1 MNKFFYIILFSLVL
15 NQCKKK
21 DVYYLN
27 VPDTGEPQN
36 VDIVIKNFTAEGY
49 KEKSLNWSLK
59 ADTSYIIYSDY
70 KVEMNGIQMTYH
82 ENPKIK
88 SVLTCESAT
97 MNRNTNDLILKGNIV
112 IKSSNGREL
121 STNVLFWDSKK
132 EELSTNLPVK
142 IAYSDGELIKGK
154 GMKANGSLSKIV
166 IFQPVGVHTIK
177 NE

>member
-1 MNKFFYIILFSLVL
+1 MSLL
-15 NQCKKK
+15 LSQCKKK
-21 DVYYLN
+21 DVYFLN
-27 VPDTGEPQN
+27 VPDTGEPEN

-49 KEKSLNWSLK
+49 KNQSLNWSLK

-70 KVEMNGIQMTYH
+70 KVEMEGIQMTYH
-82 ENPKIK
+82 ENKNDT

-97 MNRNTNDLILKGNIV
+97 MNRNTNDLNLKGNIE

-121 STNVLFWDSKK
+121 YTNILFWDNKK

-142 IAYSDGELIKGK
+142 IAYSDGEVIQGK

-166 IFQPVGVHTIK
+166 IYHPVGVHTIK